1 MKKEIVH
8 LIKETELLEKKESTT
23 RYIEKYYDL
32 NNELLFTK
40 EIEIPNSPVFSAN
53 IIKKD

>member
-1 MKKEIVH
+1 MEKEIVH
-8 LIKETELLEKKESTT
+8 LLKETELIEKKENTT

-32 NNELLFTK
+32 DNKLLFTK
-40 EIEIPNSPVFSAN
+40 EIEIPNSPVFSTN